1 MAGTSQ
7 KEGIRPPTSSLLS
20 LRDLPFPPKPRSHT
34 TRRQEGTRGMD
45 RVPFG
50 SLFGT
55 GIGLSCRKSDPVRP
69 SPFEEF
75 APMRKMFLSLAAL
88 ALVASPAFAGAGK
101 YNSVVAPG
109 DPAPAFS

>member
-1 MAGTSQ
+1 MASTSQ
-7 KEGIRPPTSSLLS
+7 KPGIQPPASTLLS
-20 LRDLPFPPKPRSHT
+20 LRDLRFPPKPRSHT

-50 SLFGT
+50 SLLGT
-55 GIGLSCRKSDPVRP
+55 GIGLSCRKPDSVHP

-101 YNSVVAPG
+101 YNSAVAP
-109 DPAPAFS
+109 